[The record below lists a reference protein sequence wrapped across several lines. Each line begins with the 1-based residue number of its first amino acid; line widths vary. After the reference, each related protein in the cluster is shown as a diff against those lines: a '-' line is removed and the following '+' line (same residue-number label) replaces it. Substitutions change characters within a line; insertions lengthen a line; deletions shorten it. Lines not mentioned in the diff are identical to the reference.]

1 MRCQVV
7 MEVSQGRGT
16 SGLLSLIITEA
27 VLQERKEREV
37 STLVGQSWAS
47 KVKLGLTNLINIG
60 PRS

>member
-1 MRCQVV
+1 